1 MLKKLLKYD
10 FKSVFKYWWIA
21 AVTTTALSVGAG
33 FCGEIL
39 NSEKELPAAALVIS
53 TLVIVLVALSLF
65 AFLTLS
71 QLLVYIRFYK
81 NLFTDEGYLTFT
93 LPVKRN
99 HILNSKLLLGSVTT
113 LSTGLLV
120 IIDILTILCI
130 TFRKE
135 IFNKVFFKD
144 LFDNI
149 ETIVEEV
156 GVLYITSYI
165 FEGLLCIV
173 LFVIISALFTFMC
186 ITIASIIAKKAKI
199 VTAIALYYGASSLI
213 TFFTQ
218 MFFMFGIGSI
228 AEWVF
233 ELSDETIKLVVFL
246 ILLMAVFFLGSIA
259 MAFYTFQYRMLD
271 RKLNLS

>member
-99 HILNSKLLLGSVTT
+99 HILNSKLLLGSATT
-113 LSTGLLV
+113 LTTGLLV
-120 IIDILTILCI
+120 IIDVLTILCI

-156 GVLYITSYI
+156 GLFYITSYI
-165 FEGLLCIV
+165 FEGLLSIV
-173 LFVIISALFTFMC
+173 LFVVISALFTFMC

>member
-21 AVTTTALSVGAG
+21 AVTITALSIGAG

-99 HILNSKLLLGSVTT
+99 HILNSKLLLGSATT
-113 LSTGLLV
+113 LTTGLLV

-228 AEWVF
+228 TKWVF

-246 ILLMAVFFLGSIA
+246 ILLMAVFFLGAIA

>member
-21 AVTTTALSVGAG
+21 AVTITALSIGAG

-99 HILNSKLLLGSVTT
+99 HILNSKLLLGSATT

-120 IIDILTILCI
+120 IIDILIILCI

-149 ETIVEEV
+149 EMIVEEV
-156 GVLYITSYI
+156 GVFYIASYI
-165 FEGLLCIV
+165 FEGLLCII
-173 LFVIISALFTFMC
+173 LFVVISALFTFMC

-228 AEWVF
+228 TEWVF

-246 ILLMAVFFLGSIA
+246 ILLMAVFFLGAIA

>member
-21 AVTTTALSVGAG
+21 AVTITALSIGAG

-113 LSTGLLV
+113 LTTGLLV

-228 AEWVF
+228 TKWVF

-246 ILLMAVFFLGSIA
+246 ILLMAVFFLGAIA